1 MSPLEIWLRST
12 SLYHIIYPIMHTWW
26 AWPTAESLHFFGLSL
41 LLGTV
46 GVFDL
51 RLMGLFKQIPL
62 IALHRLIPWGIFGY
76 CINIV
81 TGISFFVGEPDQYM
95 YNPSFQIKMV
105 FMSLAGLNVVLFYLT
120 MFRHIKN
127 RGPGE
132 NAPLPARIMGGASLA
147 FWIGVLS
154 CGRMLTFFR
163 PPFHWCPWC

>member
-1 MSPLEIWLRST
+1 MAVSPLEVYLNST
-12 SLYHIIYPIMHTWW
+12 YLHRMMHTWW

-46 GVFDL
+46 GLFDL
-51 RLMGLFKQIPL
+51 RLLGFAKQIPL

-76 CINIV
+76 SINVV

-105 FMSLAGLNVVLFYLT
+105 FMTLAAINVALFYLT
-120 MFRHIKN
+120 MFRHVKT

-132 NAPLPARIMGGASLA
+132 DAPMAARIMGGASLV

-154 CGRMLTFFR
+154 CGRLLTFFR
-163 PPFHWCPWC
+163 PPDHWCPWC